1 MDIFYTNREMKSH
14 DIFVSDFT
22 RDLISNSL
30 NSEYSGYFGELH
42 FLRDYIY
49 LR

>member
-1 MDIFYTNREMKSH
+1 MDIFSTNSEIKSH

-30 NSEYSGYFGELH
+30 NSEYSGYFGGFH
-42 FLRDYIY
+42 FFNGLY